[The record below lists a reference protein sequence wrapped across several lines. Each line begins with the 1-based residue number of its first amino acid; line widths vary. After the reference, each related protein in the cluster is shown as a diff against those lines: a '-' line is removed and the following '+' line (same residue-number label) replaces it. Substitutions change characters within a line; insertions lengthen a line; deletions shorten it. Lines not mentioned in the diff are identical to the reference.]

1 MLPENHLFSEIK
13 NLIVSAK
20 HSVGRAVNAELV
32 LLYWQIGNSIRYE
45 ILQDQRAE
53 FGKQV
58 VRKLAEQLTAEFGKG
73 YNHINLWLFI
83 RFATVF
89 NDVEIVYAV
98 RKLFSWTHFRQF
110 LALEDDLKRRFY
122 MEMCRIEGWSTRQLE
137 ERIDSMLYE
146 RTALSRKP
154 DELIA
159 QELKHIETSGAVSE
173 DFVFRDP
180 YILDF
185 LDLKDTYSEKDLET
199 AILADLQGF
208 ILEFGA
214 DFAFMARQ
222 KRIVID
228 GEDYKMDLLFY
239 HRRLRRLVVI
249 DLKMRNFKPKDK
261 AQMELYLR
269 WLEKN
274 EHIEGENEP
283 MGLILCAGKSEEH
296 IELLMLDHGN
306 IRVSQYLTE
315 LPPKAVLQAKLHA
328 AIERARRGKTP
339 NPTFA
344 LRRHYRKV

>member
-1 MLPENHLFSEIK
+1 MVPENLLFVEVRT
-13 NLIVSAK
+13 LIVKARHSAR
-20 HSVGRAVNAELV
+20 RAVNAELV
-32 LLYWQIGNSIRYE
+32 LLYWQIGNSIRHE
-45 ILQDQRAE
+45 ILRDQRAE

-58 VRKLAEQLTAEFGKG
+58 VRTLAAQLTAEFGKG
-73 YNHINLWLFI
+73 YNHINLWLFV

-89 NDVEIVYAV
+89 DDIEIVYAV

-159 QELKHIETSGAVSE
+159 QELSQIETSGAVTE

-180 YILDF
+180 YILEF

-199 AILADLQGF
+199 AVLADLQGF

-249 DLKMRNFKPKDK
+249 DLKMRNFKPQDK

-269 WLEKN
+269 WLEKY
-274 EHIEGENEP
+274 ERVDGENEP
-283 MGLILCAGKSEEH
+283 IGLILCAGKSEEH
-296 IELLMLDHGN
+296 IELLMLDRGN

-315 LPPKAVLQAKLHA
+315 LPPKAMLQAKLHA
-328 AIERARRGKTP
+328 AIERARQ
-339 NPTFA
+339 
-344 LRRHYRKV
+344 RRIAPETKKEV

>member
-1 MLPENHLFSEIK
+1 MPAVRARGAGSRFFVLGWMKFVLLLLLKCGHTMVPENLLFSEVK
-13 NLIVSAK
+13 TLIVKSR

-32 LLYWQIGNSIRYE
+32 LLYWQIGNSIRHE
-45 ILQDQRAE
+45 ILRDQRAE

-58 VRKLAEQLTAEFGKG
+58 VRTLAEQLTAEFG
-73 YNHINLWLFI
+73 NSFNASNLW
-83 RFATVF
+83 RFVQFAERF
-89 NDVEIVYAV
+89 PDIEIVDAV
-98 RKLFSWTHFRQF
+98 RQLLSWSHIRIF
-110 LALEDDLKRRFY
+110 LRLNDDLKRRFY

-137 ERIDSMLYE
+137 ERIDSMLFE

-154 DELIA
+154 EELIE
-159 QELKHIETSGAVSE
+159 QELLQIETSGAVTE

-199 AILADLQGF
+199 AILADLQRF

-249 DLKMRNFKPKDK
+249 DLKMRNFKPQDK

-269 WLEKN
+269 WLEKY
-274 EHIEGENEP
+274 ERVEGENEP
-283 MGLILCAGKSEEH
+283 IGALLHESAG
-296 IELLMLDHGN
+296 GAGFP
-306 IRVSQYLTE
+306 Q
-315 LPPKAVLQAKLHA
+315 
-328 AIERARRGKTP
+328 P
-339 NPTFA
+339 N
-344 LRRHYRKV
+344 

>member
-1 MLPENHLFSEIK
+1 MLPENHLFFEIK
-13 NLIVSAK
+13 SLIEKARHSAA
-20 HSVGRAVNAELV
+20 RAVNAELV
-32 LLYWQIGNSIRYE
+32 LLYWQIGHCIRHE
-45 ILQDQRAE
+45 ILRDQRAE

-58 VRKLAEQLTAEFGKG
+58 VRTLAEQLTAEFGKSF
-73 YNHINLWLFI
+73 NASNLW
-83 RFATVF
+83 RFVQFA
-89 NDVEIVYAV
+89 EIFPNLQIVDALRQLLSWSHV
-98 RKLFSWTHFRQF
+98 RIF
-110 LALEDDLKRRFY
+110 LRFDDDLKRRFY

-137 ERIDSMLYE
+137 ERIGSMLYE

-154 DELIA
+154 DELIG
-159 QELKHIETSGAVSE
+159 QELHQIAASGAVTA

-199 AILADLQGF
+199 SILADLQRF

-228 GEDYKMDLLFY
+228 GEDYKIDLLFY

-249 DLKMRNFKPKDK
+249 DLKMHHFKPQDK

-269 WLEKN
+269 WLEKY
-274 EHIEGENEP
+274 ERVEGENEP
-283 MGLILCAGKSEEH
+283 IGLILCAGKSEEH
-296 IELLMLDHGN
+296 IELLMLDQGN

-328 AIERARRGKTP
+328 AIERAKT
-339 NPTFA
+339 A
-344 LRRHYRKV
+344 EISKKKRW